1 MTSIVE
7 YNEDNFSNFER
18 YEGVAMIGFYA
29 PWCESCGL
37 LNLRLQQLAAQF
49 DDVKFGQ
56 VNVDQAP
63 IVTLRYN
70 VYGLPTVLLFKNG
83 VIIERIAGLQFLARY
98 AKALRTA
105 LADE

>member
-1 MTSIVE
+1 MANIVE
-7 YNEDNFSNFER
+7 YNEDNFSDFER

-49 DDVKFGQ
+49 DEVKFGQ

-70 VYGLPTVLLFKNG
+70 VYGLPTLLIFKHG
-83 VIIERIAGLQFLARY
+83 VIVERIAGLQSLARY
-98 AKALRTA
+98 AKTLRAT
-105 LADE
+105 LAED